1 MSKASILKPEQS
13 YIYRSYFEMP
23 YKPEDILAE
32 IGYRLTRKRL
42 ALPKSTQ
49 LLESLQMLQTKLE
62 QRLTYV
68 SLTSEAARRETL
80 IAPVLMEV
88 AEIAQAQ
95 LRIEYPLNVNNFLKG
110 TLDYFLYRESQV
122 IVIEAKNADLAR
134 GFTQLAAELIAL
146 DQWSDSQQPILLGA
160 VTTGDVWQF
169 GQLHRIEKLVLQD
182 TQRYVLPN
190 DLESLMRIFLLALE
204 KA

>member
-1 MSKASILKPEQS
+1 MSKVSILKSGQN
-13 YIYRSYFEMP
+13 YTYRSYFEMP
-23 YKPEDILAE
+23 YEPEDILAE
-32 IGYRLTRKRL
+32 LGYQLTRKRL
-42 ALPKSTQ
+42 SLSESQQSLEQLST
-49 LLESLQMLQTKLE
+49 LQAKLE

-88 AEIAQAQ
+88 AEIAHAQ
-95 LRIEYPLNVNNFLKG
+95 LRIEYPLNVTDQLKG

-122 IVIEAKNADLAR
+122 IVIEAKNADLGR

-146 DQWSDSQQPILLGA
+146 DQWSDSGQSLLLGA

-169 GQLHRIEKLVLQD
+169 GQLCIGRRSKSCRILSDMCYPIV
-182 TQRYVLPN
+182 
-190 DLESLMRIFLLALE
+190 
-204 KA
+204 

>member
-1 MSKASILKPEQS
+1 MSKVSILKPGQN
-13 YIYRSYFEMP
+13 YTYRSYFEMP
-23 YKPEDILAE
+23 YEPEDILAE
-32 IGYRLTRKRL
+32 LGYQLTRKRL
-42 ALPKSTQ
+42 SLSESAQSLEQLST
-49 LLESLQMLQTKLE
+49 LQAKLE

-88 AEIAQAQ
+88 AEIAHAQ
-95 LRIEYPLNVNNFLKG
+95 LRIEYPLNVTDRLKG

-122 IVIEAKNADLAR
+122 IVIEAKNADLGR

-146 DQWSDSQQPILLGA
+146 DHWSDSDQTVLLGA

-169 GQLHRIEKLVLQD
+169 GQLHRAEKQVVQD
-182 TQRYVLPN
+182 TQRYVLPDRLA
-190 DLESLMRIFLLALE
+190 DLVRILLAALG
-204 KA
+204 